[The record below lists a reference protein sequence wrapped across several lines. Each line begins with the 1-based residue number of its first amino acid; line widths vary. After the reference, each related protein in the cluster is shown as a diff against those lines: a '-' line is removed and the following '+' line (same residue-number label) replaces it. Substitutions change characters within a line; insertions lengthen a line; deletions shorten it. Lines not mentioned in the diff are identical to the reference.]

1 MNKQARAAAKATVRA
16 AKGKAPK
23 AKRGKR
29 PSRRPEPME
38 RDAAH
43 TTQTIHET
51 SDVMGRL
58 FAGGRPAHLKQ
69 YVAAYEKEH
78 GHKPTMVEVLEAD
91 DDFGDIDLIY
101 PLGDGLYVHLH
112 PVGRSIRYTVIQPEL
127 TEDEEEMLLTLRK
140 RVFQE
145 ALYRPPPKS
154 QVELEEG
161 LLTLFDAVRARGDIE
176 VDDSRTT
183 ALKYRLIRDVAR
195 YGPLEPFLLDP
206 YLEDIQ
212 GVGTDTIHVIHKFF
226 DMIPTNLRF
235 PDLETVDSYMRNLS
249 ERIGRPVSDARPIV
263 DATLHD
269 GSRINIV
276 YSEDVSKKGPA
287 FSIRRVHADPISITQ
302 LIQWKTLTPEMAA
315 YLWLCLENGM
325 SLFVCGEAACGKSAT
340 LNALMGFIN
349 ARDKIYTA
357 EDTPEVRP
365 PHPVWQ
371 RLLTRETGPEDAR
384 VTMFDLLKAAL
395 RSRPN
400 YIVVG
405 EIRGAEGNVAFQAM
419 QTGHP
424 TVGTFHATDKVK
436 MIQRLSSSPIDV
448 PLSFMDNLN
457 VAVFQ
462 QAIYRDGRLIRRV
475 TAIDEIQGYSERD
488 GGIITLPVFIYK
500 ANKDE
505 HQFKGNNNS
514 YILEKKIAEQ
524 HGYEEPGMIYD
535 VLRYRAKV
543 LQGMVDHKI
552 FRFDDVNQL
561 LIKFHDH
568 GKKALP
574 FPFDVP
580 EPDLGDH

>member
-1 MNKQARAAAKATVRA
+1 MTEATITPEATGIEPARRH
-16 AKGKAPK
+16 
-23 AKRGKR
+23 KRGHYPRHVELYLEKY
-29 PSRRPEPME
+29 
-38 RDAAH
+38 
-43 TTQTIHET
+43 QKET
-51 SDVMGRL
+51 GKS
-58 FAGGRPAHLKQ
+58 
-69 YVAAYEKEH
+69 
-78 GHKPTMVEVLEAD
+78 PTFVDGLDAD
-91 DDFGDIDLIY
+91 DDFEETNHVY
-101 PLGDGLYVHLH
+101 PLGEGLYVHLH
-112 PVGRSIRYTVIQPEL
+112 QVGRTVVYTVIQPEL
-127 TEDEEEMLLTLRK
+127 DEHEEEILEEIRK
-140 RVFQE
+140 WIFRQ

-154 QVELEEG
+154 QSEMEEN
-161 LLTLFDAVRARGDIE
+161 LMELFDQAIKAGDMEINPNSM
-176 VDDSRTT
+176 D
-183 ALKYRLIRDVAR
+183 ALRYRLIRDVAR

-212 GVGTDTIHVIHKFF
+212 GVGTDTIHVIHKFY
-226 DMIPTNLRF
+226 DMIPTNIKF
-235 PDLETVDSYMRNLS
+235 PDLEYVDAYMRNLS

-302 LIQWKTLTPEMAA
+302 LIQWKTLTPEIAA
-315 YLWLCLENGM
+315 YIWLCLENGM

-340 LNALMGFIN
+340 LNALMGFID
-349 ARDKIYTA
+349 ARSKIYTA

-457 VAVFQ
+457 VAIFQ
-462 QAIYRDGRLIRRV
+462 QAIYRGGRLIRRI
-475 TAIDEIQGYSERD
+475 TAIDELQGYSERD
-488 GGIITLPVFIYK
+488 GGVITLPVFTYD
-500 ANKDE
+500 ANKDK
-505 HQFKGNNNS
+505 HAFKGNNNS

-524 HGYEEPGMIYD
+524 HGYEDPQMIYE

-543 LQGMVDHKI
+543 LMGMVEHKI

-561 LIKFHDH
+561 LINFRDQ
-568 GKKALP
+568 GKAALP
-574 FPFDVP
+574 FKLDAKEP
-580 EPDLGDH
+580 EAH